1 MQDAQ
6 QTLNVGRDPRMLP
19 EFETLRA
26 EINKLSHAS
35 RPEIDWMRV
44 HEMATILFEKQGVD
58 LQTAI
63 YFALARSRLAGL
75 SGFTESCE
83 FLANLIV
90 TQWDNFWPPVH
101 QERAR
106 VEMLDWFIARI
117 SEVIRQYAIS
127 HEHKRLVYRCER
139 ALQLM
144 SEKLHNVGLSRIP
157 RVENL
162 LHFIEGY
169 THLFDESELVVVPDD
184 PELKKQDMQIP
195 PMVFFRSELEAV
207 TAGASEGVT
216 RDGKAPMS
224 TGNILIGREKRQ
236 MKPTVVKIEARKKPK
251 PAWFWFVSGLLSCA
265 LPVAVF
271 SAWQYSQEKQTYA
284 LELVKHSA
292 SALPSAPDYNAIR
305 SARIALGEQKLQSME
320 GVLINHYQTQL
331 DQVKN
336 TSPLYLYQY
345 GDGLKNVMHQ
355 LYPDSLAVKEMER
368 QWQRSLDQLQGEQ
381 PRITGYE
388 QARANVDDTLQHL
401 LELERQRRT
410 VTLSYL
416 KSKLYDLQKDLAA
429 DVPFT
434 LRLRE
439 LEARNAKHQLLSPAE
454 LRGIE
459 DELRAFSIR
468 LYRLQQGDA
477 VR

>member
-1 MQDAQ
+1 MQEAQ
-6 QTLNVGRDPRMLP
+6 QALNVGRDPRMLP

-35 RPEIDWMRV
+35 RPDIDWMLV
-44 HEMATILFEKQGVD
+44 HDMATTIFEKQGVD

-63 YFALARSRLAGL
+63 YFSLARSRLAGL
-75 SGFTESCE
+75 SGFTESSE

-106 VEMLDWFIARI
+106 VEMLDWFIARV

-144 SEKLHNVGLSRIP
+144 SEKLHNARLSRIP

-169 THLFDESELVVVPDD
+169 AHLFDETEIVIVSDD
-184 PELKKQDMQIP
+184 QTLKKQDMQIP
-195 PMVFFRSELEAV
+195 PMVFFHSDMEPA
-207 TAGASEGVT
+207 TAGPGGASVSAGT
-216 RDGKAPMS
+216 APLP
-224 TGNILIGREKRQ
+224 TGSMLIGREKGQ
-236 MKPTVVKIEARKKPK
+236 MKPTVLKIEAHKKSK
-251 PAWFWFVSGLLSCA
+251 PAWFWFAAGLLTCA
-265 LPVAVF
+265 LPVASFAV
-271 SAWQYSQEKQTYA
+271 WQHGQVQKAQA
-284 LELVKHSA
+284 LALVQQST

-305 SARIALGEQKLQSME
+305 RVRIALGEQKLQSME
-320 GVLINHYQTQL
+320 GALINHYQTQL
-331 DQVKN
+331 EQVKN
-336 TSPLYLYQY
+336 ASPLYLYHY
-345 GDGLKNVMHQ
+345 GEGLKNVMHQ

-368 QWQRSLDQLQGEQ
+368 QWQLSLDRLQGEP

-388 QARANVDDTLQHL
+388 QARANVNDTLQQL

-410 VTLSYL
+410 VTLSFL
-416 KSKLYDLQKDLAA
+416 KSKFYDLQKDLAE
-429 DVPFT
+429 DLPFA

-439 LEARNAKHQLLSPAE
+439 LETRNAKNQPPSPAE

-468 LYRLQQGDA
+468 LYRLQQGDVA
-477 VR
+477 H

>member
-6 QTLNVGRDPRMLP
+6 QSLKVGRDPRMLP
-19 EFETLRA
+19 EYEALRA

-35 RPEIDWMRV
+35 RPDVDWRLV
-44 HEMATILFEKQGVD
+44 HDMATTIFEKQGVD

-63 YFALARSRLAGL
+63 YFTLARSRLAGL
-75 SGFTESCE
+75 NGFTESCE

-106 VEMLDWFIARI
+106 IEMLDWFIARI

-144 SEKLHNVGLSRIP
+144 SEKLHNAGLSRIP

-169 THLFDESELVVVPDD
+169 THLFDETEIVIVSDEQA
-184 PELKKQDMQIP
+184 LKKQDMQIP
-195 PMVFFRSELEAV
+195 PMVFFQSDMEPA
-207 TAGASEGVT
+207 AAHGGDHSAS
-216 RDGKAPMS
+216 DQAPLPVGS
-224 TGNILIGREKRQ
+224 ILVGREKGQ
-236 MKPTVVKIEARKKPK
+236 MKPTVLKIEAHRKQK
-251 PAWFWFVSGLLSCA
+251 PAWFWFVSGLLTCA
-265 LPVAVF
+265 LPVAAV
-271 SAWQYSQEKQTYA
+271 AGWQYWQGQETQAQA
-284 LELVKHSA
+284 LLQQPA
-292 SALPSAPDYNAIR
+292 YALPSAPDHNDIR
-305 SARIALGEQKLQSME
+305 RVRIALGEQKLQGME
-320 GVLINHYQTQL
+320 SELINRYQAQL
-331 DQVKN
+331 EQVTN
-336 TSPLYLYQY
+336 ASPFYLYQY
-345 GDGLKNVMHQ
+345 GDGLKNVMQQ

-368 QWQRSLDQLQGEQ
+368 QWQLSLDRQQGDQ

-388 QARANVDDTLQHL
+388 QARASVNDTLQQL

-410 VTLSYL
+410 VTISYL
-416 KSKLYDLQKDLAA
+416 KSKLYDMQKELIS

-434 LRLRE
+434 IRLRE
-439 LEARNAKHQLLSPAE
+439 LEARKTKRQPLTPAE

-459 DELRAFSIR
+459 DELRSFNIR

-477 VR
+477 AR

>member
-6 QTLNVGRDPRMLP
+6 QALNVGRDPRMLP
-19 EFETLRA
+19 EFDALRA

-35 RPEIDWMRV
+35 RPDIDWMRV
-44 HEMATILFEKQGVD
+44 HDMATTLFEKQGVD
-58 LQTAI
+58 LQTAL

-117 SEVIRQYAIS
+117 SEVIRQYDIS
-127 HEHKRLVYRCER
+127 HEDKRLVYRCER

-144 SEKLHNVGLSRIP
+144 SEKLHNVRLSRIP

-169 THLFDESELVVVPDD
+169 THLFDESEIVLVSD
-184 PELKKQDMQIP
+184 ELTLNKQDMQIP
-195 PMVFFRSELEAV
+195 PMVFFHTDKAAAAV
-207 TAGASEGVT
+207 GAGEPNASDE
-216 RDGKAPMS
+216 KAPAP
-224 TGNILIGREKRQ
+224 TGSILIGREKGQ
-236 MKPTVVKIEARKKPK
+236 LKPTVVKIEAHKKPK
-251 PAWFWFVSGLLSCA
+251 PAWLWFMAGALSCA
-265 LPVAVF
+265 LPVAAF
-271 SAWQYSQEKQTYA
+271 SAWHYVQEQKAHA
-284 LELVKHSA
+284 LALVQQPA
-292 SALPSAPDYNAIR
+292 STLPSAPDHTAIR
-305 SARIALGEQKLQSME
+305 NARIVLGEQELQSME
-320 GVLINHYQTQL
+320 GALIGHYQTRL
-331 DQVKN
+331 DQLKN

-345 GDGLKNVMHQ
+345 CDGLKNVMHQ

-388 QARANVDDTLQHL
+388 QARANVDNTLQDL

-416 KSKLYDLQKDLAA
+416 KTKLYDLQKVLAA

-439 LEARNAKHQLLSPAE
+439 LEARNAKHQPLSATE

>member
-6 QTLNVGRDPRMLP
+6 QALNVGRDPRMLP
-19 EFETLRA
+19 EFDALRA

-35 RPEIDWMRV
+35 RPDVDWMRV
-44 HEMATILFEKQGVD
+44 HDMATTLFEKQGVD
-58 LQTAI
+58 LQTAL

-117 SEVIRQYAIS
+117 SEVIRQYDIS
-127 HEHKRLVYRCER
+127 HEDKRLVYRCER

-169 THLFDESELVVVPDD
+169 THLFDESEIVIVSDD
-184 PELKKQDMQIP
+184 PALNKHDMQVP
-195 PMVFFRSELEAV
+195 PMVFFHSEMEAV
-207 TAGASEGVT
+207 TADPSGVVT
-216 RDGKAPMS
+216 RDGKAPLP
-224 TGNILIGREKRQ
+224 TGSILIGREKGQ
-236 MKPTVVKIEARKKPK
+236 MKPTVLKIETHKKPT
-251 PAWFWFVSGLLSCA
+251 PAWLWFAAGVLSCA
-265 LPVAVF
+265 LPVAAF
-271 SAWQYSQEKQTYA
+271 SVWQYVQEQKAQA
-284 LELVKHSA
+284 LALVQQSA

-305 SARIALGEQKLQSME
+305 SVRIALGEQKLQSME
-320 GVLINHYQTQL
+320 GTLIGHYQTQL
-331 DQVKN
+331 EQVKN

-410 VTLSYL
+410 VTLSFL

-439 LEARNAKHQLLSPAE
+439 LEARNAKHQSLSPAE

-468 LYRLQQGDA
+468 LYRLQQGDVA
-477 VR
+477 R